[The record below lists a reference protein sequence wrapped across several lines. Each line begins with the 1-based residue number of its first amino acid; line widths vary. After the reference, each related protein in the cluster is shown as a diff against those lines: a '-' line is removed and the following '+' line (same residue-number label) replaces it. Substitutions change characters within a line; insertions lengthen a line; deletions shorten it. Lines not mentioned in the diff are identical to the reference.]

1 LLANCWQNLRAS
13 IARRSRIAGGPS
25 SANGGS
31 SARLPSPIVSTI
43 LILVGDGFAVMIL
56 IQLRRSFSIMSEARE
71 VITSGVCRFVHHPL
85 YLAEEI
91 AAIGSVMQFLSA
103 WTVMLLA
110 VHIAFQFRR
119 MWNEEAI
126 LSAVFPHYATYKKKL
141 RKSFPEFTD

>member
-1 LLANCWQNLRAS
+1 M
-13 IARRSRIAGGPS
+13 PF
-25 SANGGS
+25 
-31 SARLPSPIVSTI
+31 
-43 LILVGDGFAVMIL
+43 GDHGC
-56 IQLRRSFSIMSEARE
+56 ARE
-71 VITSGVCRFVHHPL
+71 RKSGSRWL
-85 YLAEEI
+85 L
-91 AAIGSVMQFLSA
+91 